1 VVTGRPPYRR
11 DGREER
17 EEGDDTRGQ
26 HVSGSESAGARERAV
41 LACWAERRGV
51 GHARERERGE
61 RGRAW
66 AAAASGWAEKEGEG
80 MQLAWIF
87 VFLFQKCEIVFS
99 FIYFVVNY

>member
-41 LACWAERRGV
+41 LACWAERRGL
-51 GHARERERGE
+51 GRERGRRE
-61 RGRAW
+61 
-66 AAAASGWAEKEGEG
+66 AARVD
-80 MQLAWIF
+80 F